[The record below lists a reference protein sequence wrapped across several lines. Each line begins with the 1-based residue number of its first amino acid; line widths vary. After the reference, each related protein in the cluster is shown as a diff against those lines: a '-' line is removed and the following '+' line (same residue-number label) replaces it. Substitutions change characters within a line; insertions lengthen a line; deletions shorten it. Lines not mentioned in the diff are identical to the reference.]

1 MTRDELQSLPAVLD
15 VPTAAAVLGV
25 GRTLAYELVRTG
37 RWPSPVLRMGR
48 LVKIPSAPLLRLLD
62 QPPTGNTVVGL
73 STGSGPAA
81 GAGASASVSRS

>member
-1 MTRDELQSLPAVLD
+1 MTRDELLSLPPVLD

-37 RWPSPVLRMGR
+37 QWPSPVLRLGR

-62 QPPTGNTVVGL
+62 QPADGDAQPGS
-73 STGSGPAA
+73 STGSGSTVGGHVP
-81 GAGASASVSRS
+81 ASVSRS